1 MPQLSRTTNL
11 MSKNPNDS
19 KFKGSNKKSFYRK
32 DIFTVRTNINWN
44 NPQDGAIGK
53 SSWKEH

>member
-1 MPQLSRTTNL
+1 

-53 SSWKEH
+53 FSWKEH